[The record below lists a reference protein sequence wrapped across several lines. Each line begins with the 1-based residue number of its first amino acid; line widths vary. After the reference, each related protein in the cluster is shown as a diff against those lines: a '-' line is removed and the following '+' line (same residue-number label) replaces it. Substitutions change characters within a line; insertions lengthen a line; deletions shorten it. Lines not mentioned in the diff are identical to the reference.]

1 MKFWFANREYK
12 RDPKI
17 MVPIIIPYIYHFSH
31 QLCESQVTKPGISQH
46 FVGIQEENYVDPTY
60 RVGGGVG

>member
-1 MKFWFANREYK
+1 
-12 RDPKI
+12 
-17 MVPIIIPYIYHFSH
+17 MVPIIIPYIYIAHN